1 MKKMLSKIT
10 SKGQTTIPASVRK
23 KLGLR
28 TGDLVEFKVAKGG
41 AVTLAKADRL
51 DAAFLKL
58 AEETFADW
66 NSKEDDEAFRDL

>member
-1 MKKMLSKIT
+1 MNKMLGKIT
-10 SKGQTTIPASVRK
+10 TKGQTTIPASVRK

-28 TGDLVEFKVAKGG
+28 PGDFVEFKVGKAG
-41 AVTLAKADRL
+41 VTLSKADRL

-58 AEETFADW
+58 AEEAFADW